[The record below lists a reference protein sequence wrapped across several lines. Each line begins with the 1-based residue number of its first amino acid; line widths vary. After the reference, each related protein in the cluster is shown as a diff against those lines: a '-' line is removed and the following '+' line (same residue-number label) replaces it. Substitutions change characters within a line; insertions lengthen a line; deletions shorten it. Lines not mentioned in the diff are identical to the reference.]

1 MPQPERVPHSL
12 GAGGLTA
19 RLINQ
24 DLRYLRWDGEEF
36 LNRAYL
42 AVRDPAWAT
51 LAGEGEVTHR
61 GTDTLEW
68 VARYRLDDGDLS
80 VRASLHLQPDAVVC
94 SMTAT
99 AEQPVRYNRIGW
111 CFLLP
116 LDFAGSPAR
125 YTDPAGVTH
134 RTCLPELIAP
144 QPLGPTGPEPAI
156 GPFSH
161 FEYQGEQATYQLA
174 ATGDLFELEDQRNW
188 TDASFKIYSTPLSLP
203 RPHTLPAGAILRQ
216 EVRLTRVRHDLPR
229 TSAPAPPARQPA
241 WPRLSAVLTS
251 ASPADLRALAS
262 LGIETVRIE
271 THPGSETD
279 LSRAE
284 GLIRQARDAGL
295 GFELT
300 LWCEQGTPWP
310 AVRRL
315 ISQHR
320 PELILVL
327 PANAHGGRPNEHT
340 PVWLADEASSA
351 LGRPVAGGTPFS
363 LCELQRHPLDH
374 LPVLTCT
381 FTPTVHATDDLSV
394 HETAAALP
402 HVVRTLRALA
412 PHAELA
418 LGPFQGRERAP
429 SDPDG
434 HRPSIA
440 GLPPRWLTRS
450 LASLAHAGV
459 ERLCVADLTDLVHDA
474 TPTAYGRAVA
484 EARAKAGR
492 VTPRR
497 LEGEK

>member
-1 MPQPERVPHSL
+1 MPQPERVPHNL
-12 GAGGLTA
+12 GAGGPTA
-19 RLINQ
+19 RLIDQ
-24 DLRYLRWDGEEF
+24 DLRHLRWDGEEF

-51 LAGEGEVTHR
+51 LSGEVGITHR

-68 VARYRLDDGDLS
+68 TARYRLDDGDLS
-80 VRASLHLQPDAVVC
+80 ILAALHLQPDAVVC

-99 AEQPVRYNRIGW
+99 TERSVRYNRIGW

-116 LDFAGSPAR
+116 LDFAGSAAR
-125 YTDPAGVTH
+125 YTDPAGAIH

-144 QPLGPTGPEPAI
+144 QPLGATGPEPAI

-188 TDASFKIYSTPLSLP
+188 TDASFKIYSTPLSIP

-216 EVRLTRVRHDLPR
+216 EVRLTRVRQGGPR
-229 TSAPAPPARQPA
+229 TSARAPRVHQPA

-251 ASPADLRALAS
+251 ASLADLCALAS

-284 GLIRQARDAGL
+284 GLIRQARDVGL

-300 LWCEQGTPWP
+300 LWCDPGTPWT

-327 PANAHGGRPNEHT
+327 PANARGGQPNEQT
-340 PVWLADEASSA
+340 PAWLVDEASSA
-351 LGRPVAGGTPFS
+351 LGRPVGGGTPFS

-374 LPVLTCT
+374 LPVVTCT

-394 HETAAALP
+394 LETATALP
-402 HVVRTLRALA
+402 DVVRTLRALA

-440 GLPPRWLTRS
+440 GLPPRWLRES
-450 LASLAHAGV
+450 LASLADAGV
-459 ERLCVADLTDLVHDA
+459 DRLCVADLIDLVQDA

-484 EARAKAGR
+484 EAREKAVG
-492 VTPRR
+492 
-497 LEGEK
+497 